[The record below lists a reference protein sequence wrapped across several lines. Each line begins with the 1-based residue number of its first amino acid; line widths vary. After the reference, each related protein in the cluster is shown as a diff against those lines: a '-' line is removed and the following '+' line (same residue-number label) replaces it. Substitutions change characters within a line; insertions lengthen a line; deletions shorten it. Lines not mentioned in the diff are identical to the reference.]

1 MIWKA
6 KIPYKV
12 SCFTWLLAKQAV
24 LTQENLMKR
33 GIQLSPRCFLCGE
46 KAETVTH
53 LFLHC
58 RITNQLWDLFI
69 NKKELKWVMPR
80 RVTQTLP
87 ASQDIGRDGKSSQLV
102 FGGQRGKKGTLDVI
116 RTRATLFRR

>member
-12 SCFTWLLAKQAV
+12 SCFTWLLAKHVV

-58 RITNQLWDLFI
+58 RITNQLWHLFV
-69 NKKELKWVMPR
+69 NKKEIELGDAKESNSSPEDMEQLFQHLW
-80 RVTQTLP
+80 
-87 ASQDIGRDGKSSQLV
+87 SQGEMENHPSLYLV
-102 FGGQRGKKGTLDVI
+102 VNVVRKEP
-116 RTRATLFRR
+116 